1 MLKKFPEDIV
11 LLNAAFETAHY
22 APLLADAK
30 MFAVVPFGLD
40 ARGRLRGY
48 DRLHVNTAFDR
59 FRVIRVIPQYGPVA
73 QVARAR
79 P

>member
-1 MLKKFPEDIV
+1 MELRH
-11 LLNAAFETAHY
+11 FETAYY

-40 ARGRLRGY
+40 ARGQLRGY
-48 DRLHVNTAFDR
+48 DGLYVNAAFDR
-59 FRVIRVIPQYGPVA
+59 LRVMRVIPQYGPVA